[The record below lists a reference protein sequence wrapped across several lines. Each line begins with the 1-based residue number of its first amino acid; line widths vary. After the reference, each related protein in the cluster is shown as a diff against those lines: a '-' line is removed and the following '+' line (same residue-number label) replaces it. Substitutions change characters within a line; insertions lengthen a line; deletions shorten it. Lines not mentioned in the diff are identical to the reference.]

1 MDKPLKYGLVLSGG
15 GARGFA
21 HLGVLKALQ
30 EKGIQPDA
38 ISAVSAGALIAVFI
52 ADGFTPDEIL
62 EIFSKLKLYRAV
74 SFREPNLGFL
84 KATGI
89 QRLMEKHLR
98 HKNIEDLTIPV
109 YISATNFIKSRTDY
123 FSSGPIIQ
131 AVMASSA
138 IPLIFKPYSINNEL
152 YVDGGLMNNLPVEP
166 LIDNTEFI
174 IGVNVNSFNEINRIL
189 NIRGYIDRII
199 HLAIRANVKNNIER
213 CDWYLEPPNL
223 MKFNLFKSSSS
234 KEIYQ
239 AGYDYTIN
247 FLKKY

>member
-1 MDKPLKYGLVLSGG
+1 MDKPITYGLVLSGG

-30 EKGIQPDA
+30 EKGIQPNA
-38 ISAVSAGALIAVFI
+38 ISAVSAGAIIAVFV
-52 ADGFTPDEIL
+52 ADGYSPDEVF
-62 EIFSKLKLYRAV
+62 EIFSKLHLYRAV
-74 SFREPNLGFL
+74 SLREPKLGFL

-89 QRLMEKHLR
+89 QKMMEKHLR
-98 HKNIEDLTIPV
+98 HKNIEDLNMPV

-131 AVMASSA
+131 AVLASSA

-152 YVDGGLMNNLPVEP
+152 YIDGGLMNNLPVEP
-166 LIDNTEFI
+166 LVGNTDFI
-174 IGVNVNSFNEINRIL
+174 IGVNVNSFNEITQLL

-199 HLAIRANVKNNIER
+199 HLAIRANVKNNIDK
-213 CDWYLEPPNL
+213 CDWYIEPPNL
-223 MKFNLFKSSSS
+223 MKYNLFRSASA

-239 AGYDYTIN
+239 TGYDYTIK
-247 FLKKY
+247 FLENQ